1 MNKLVSALA
10 ITIALLTPSIG
21 IAAHDRTAADR
32 PAVTPATAPVPV
44 WRDAPAAS
52 GTEAGIAAPAPAGNL
67 LEIEHR
73 ALNVTPVRATVP
85 VEIPADRVEVRT
97 VGPAFL
103 PPLEDEIDLRA
114 ISAGYN
120 EPVNAVFAGI
130 VDYLRAPAIVST
142 ANAEAA
148 PAEGAAVVA
157 AVE

>member
-1 MNKLVSALA
+1 MHKLVPALA
-10 ITIALLTPSIG
+10 IAASLLTPSIG
-21 IAAHDRTAADR
+21 IAAHDRTATDH

-44 WRDAPAAS
+44 WRDAP
-52 GTEAGIAAPAPAGNL
+52 EAPGIAAPVSAGNL

-73 ALNVTPVRATVP
+73 ALNVTPVRSIVP

-130 VDYLRAPAIVST
+130 VGYLRAPGLVTT

-157 AVE
+157 AVD